1 MKISVSM
8 LSTYLYCPRMLFLQ
22 KVLAVKEPPK
32 ESLVLGSLRHEIY
45 DFINKSEQNIVTSI
59 REKIQYGQL
68 LSTYKSCYSKTL
80 KEKIIKNKSKIR
92 EVNLDIVNVFK
103 KAWPLMLNEAE
114 LRAKNIFNFILQYD
128 IYGSELWEKLTPKI
142 ISEKSIESEKLQL
155 KGIIDCIEVYENS
168 YIPVELKTGKMPRDG
183 IWPGHRIQIAAYAML
198 IEENFKTN
206 VKEGFIRY
214 LDTNET
220 RQIAINPFM
229 KEEIISLVKEIQE
242 LLKANEIPNYCE
254 NRNKCVKC
262 GLRNTCYNESEVATL
277 LSEIQNVNRGFGKIT
292 QKSFEL

>member
-22 KVLAVKEPPK
+22 KVLAVEEPPK

-45 DFINKSEQNIVTSI
+45 DFINQSEEKIVTSI
-59 REKIQYGQL
+59 KEKIQYSQL
-68 LSTYKSCYSKTL
+68 LSTYKACYSKIL

-103 KAWPLMLNEAE
+103 KTWHLILNEAE
-114 LRAKNIFNFILQYD
+114 LRAKNIFDFILEYNV
-128 IYGSELWEKLTPKI
+128 YGNELWEKLTPKI
-142 ISEKSIESEKLQL
+142 ISEKSVESEKLQL
-155 KGIIDCIEVYENS
+155 KGIIDRIEIHKNS
-168 YIPVELKTGKMPRDG
+168 YVPIELKTGKMPKEG
-183 IWPGHRIQIAAYAML
+183 VWPGHRIQIAAYAML
-198 IEENFKTN
+198 IEENFSTN

-229 KEEIISLVKEIQE
+229 KDEIIGLIKEIQE
-242 LLKANEIPNYCE
+242 LLKASEIPNYCE
-254 NRNKCVKC
+254 NRNKCTNC
-262 GLRNTCYNESEVATL
+262 GLRSTC
-277 LSEIQNVNRGFGKIT
+277 
-292 QKSFEL
+292 

>member
-22 KVLAVKEPPK
+22 KVLAVEEPPK

-45 DFINKSEQNIVTSI
+45 DFINQNEQKIVSSI
-59 REKIQYGQL
+59 REKIQYSQL
-68 LSTYKSCYSKTL
+68 LSTYKTRYSKIL
-80 KEKIIKNKSKIR
+80 KEKIIQNKSKIR

-103 KAWPLMLNEAE
+103 KTWPLILNEAE
-114 LRAKNIFNFILQYD
+114 LRAKNIFDFILEYNV
-128 IYGSELWEKLTPKI
+128 YGNELWEKLTPKI

-155 KGIIDCIEVYENS
+155 KGIIDRIEIHKNIYV
-168 YIPVELKTGKMPRDG
+168 PVELKTGKMPKEG
-183 IWPGHRIQIAAYAML
+183 VWPGHRIQIAAYAML
-198 IEENFKTN
+198 IEENFNTN

-229 KEEIISLVKEIQE
+229 KEEIIELTKEIQN
-242 LLKANEIPNYCE
+242 LLKNQEIPNYCE

-262 GLRNTCYNESEVATL
+262 SLRSTCYNEHEVTIL
-277 LSEIQNVNRGFGKIT
+277 LSEIQNTN
-292 QKSFEL
+292 QKVYI